1 MNESVRAS
9 FRDQA
14 EHCAALGSELTARVL
29 RLLADD
35 PGEGA
40 VADRVLDW
48 PGDPSPRAD
57 ALALR
62 LAGGLHALVLSGDDP
77 VLAAAY
83 GTGTESVLRPA
94 LALALQNHARHL
106 SHWLDSPP
114 QTNEVRRSAVLIAAG
129 HWLARRFGLPMVL
142 SELGASAGLN
152 LIWDQHALEL
162 SGQVYGPAG
171 APVRLTPAWDGPPPP
186 HCPPVVADRAGV
198 DLNPLDPAA
207 DRLRILSYIW
217 AGQDDRLARTRAAA
231 DLAAGFPGMVTRG
244 DAVDWLATRLATPR
258 PGHLHLV
265 FHTIAWQ
272 YFPAA
277 AQARGA
283 ALLAEAG
290 ARATPDAPLAR
301 LAMEADAA
309 PGSAAV
315 TLTVW
320 PGGTPILM
328 ARAGFHGQHIH
339 WLA

>member
-129 HWLARRFGLPMVL
+129 HWLARRFGLPFVL

-152 LIWDQHALEL
+152 LIWDQHA
-162 SGQVYGPAG
+162 
-171 APVRLTPAWDGPPPP
+171 
-186 HCPPVVADRAGV
+186 
-198 DLNPLDPAA
+198 
-207 DRLRILSYIW
+207 
-217 AGQDDRLARTRAAA
+217 
-231 DLAAGFPGMVTRG
+231 
-244 DAVDWLATRLATPR
+244 
-258 PGHLHLV
+258 
-265 FHTIAWQ
+265 
-272 YFPAA
+272 
-277 AQARGA
+277 
-283 ALLAEAG
+283 
-290 ARATPDAPLAR
+290 
-301 LAMEADAA
+301 
-309 PGSAAV
+309 
-315 TLTVW
+315 
-320 PGGTPILM
+320 
-328 ARAGFHGQHIH
+328 
-339 WLA
+339 

>member
-1 MNESVRAS
+1 M
-9 FRDQA
+9 
-14 EHCAALGSELTARVL
+14 
-29 RLLADD
+29 
-35 PGEGA
+35 
-40 VADRVLDW
+40 
-48 PGDPSPRAD
+48 
-57 ALALR
+57 
-62 LAGGLHALVLSGDDP
+62 
-77 VLAAAY
+77 
-83 GTGTESVLRPA
+83 RPA

-142 SELGASAGLN
+142 SELGASAGSN
-152 LIWDQHALEL
+152 LIWDQHALESL
-162 SGQVYGPAG
+162 RTGLRPRRAPA
-171 APVRLTPAWDGPPPP
+171 PADARMGRPAATALPACCRRPRGRRP
-186 HCPPVVADRAGV
+186 EPAD
-198 DLNPLDPAA
+198 LAA

-217 AGQDDRLARTRAAA
+217 AGQDRP
-231 DLAAGFPGMVTRG
+231 AGPHPRRRRPGGGLSRHG
-244 DAVDWLATRLATPR
+244 DARRCGGLVGDRLATPR

-283 ALLAEAG
+283 ALLTEAG

-309 PGSAAV
+309 PGRAAV